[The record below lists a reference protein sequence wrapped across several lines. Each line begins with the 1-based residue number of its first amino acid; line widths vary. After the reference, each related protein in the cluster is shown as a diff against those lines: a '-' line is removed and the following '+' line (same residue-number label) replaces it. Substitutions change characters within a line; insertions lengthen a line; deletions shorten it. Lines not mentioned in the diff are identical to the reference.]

1 MSEVILVVVASG
13 VLVAGYMLM
22 GKLGRFLINSHRQMK
37 KEEEDSALFFSR
49 FLNGREEEK
58 GKAAEKEKE
67 SKEGNRKT
75 EHILVCLSSASSN
88 AKIVR
93 MAAKMAEAFDGSFTA
108 LFVKTPDFSLMSE
121 DSLQRLQANM
131 HLAQNL
137 GAKIEVVYS
146 DDISFQIAEFARLSG
161 VTKIVL
167 GRRAAARTH
176 FFSKPALTEK
186 LILHAPD
193 MDIYIIPDSVSETTI
208 YKEQRTGKGRGVVFS
223 AADIAK
229 SIGILIAASCIG
241 FFFYNLGIKEAN
253 IITIYVLG
261 VLVTALVTQ
270 NRIYS
275 LISSVVSVL
284 VFNYLFT
291 VPRFTLHA
299 YDPGYPLT
307 FGVMFLAAFMT
318 STLVMRLKN
327 HARQSALVAF
337 RTRILFD
344 TNQLLQQAREKDAI
358 ISVTVQQLMKL
369 LKRDIVVY
377 QTEKDSLGEPQ
388 VFLQDEEL
396 TGKAGYLS
404 GEERQ
409 VALWTCKNNKHAGA
423 TTTTFPEARCLYLAI
438 RVNDNV
444 YGVIG
449 IGMEKGLLD
458 AFENSIL
465 LSVLGECALALENE
479 KNTREKEEVAVLAKN
494 EQLRANLLRAISHDL
509 RTPLTTISGN
519 ASNLLS
525 MGTELDED
533 TRKQLYQDIYEDS
546 LWLNNLVENLLS
558 ITRLVEGR
566 LNLNMTEDLIED
578 VITEALRHVSNKKEE
593 HEIIVRD
600 AEEFLLARMDSRLIV
615 QVVIN
620 IVNNAIVYTPKGSRI
635 WISTC
640 KRGEEVVVSI
650 ADDGPGIS
658 DESKPKVFD
667 MFYSGENKIVDSH
680 RNCGIGLALC
690 KSIINAHG
698 GKISV
703 EDREPHGAVFTFTL
717 PAEEVEWNE

>member
-1 MSEVILVVVASG
+1 MAVMIPGL
-13 VLVAGYMLM
+13 LVAGYMLM
-22 GKLGRFLINSHRQMK
+22 RKPKLSLLNNRRRME
-37 KEEEDSALFFSR
+37 KEEAERPELFFSR
-49 FLNGREEEK
+49 FLYDRGEET
-58 GKAAEKEKE
+58 GKSEETE
-67 SKEGNRKT
+67 ETKEGKKT
-75 EHILVCLSSASSN
+75 EHILVCLSAAPSN

-93 MAAKMAEAFDGSFTA
+93 TAAKMAEAFGGNFTA
-108 LFVKTPDFSLMSE
+108 LFVKTPDFSLMPE
-121 DSLQRLQANM
+121 ESLQRLQTNM

-137 GAKIEVVYS
+137 GANIEVVYS

-161 VTKIVL
+161 VTKIVI

-176 FFSKPALTEK
+176 MFSKPALTEK

-193 MDIYIIPDSVSETTI
+193 MDIYIIPDSASETSL
-208 YKEQRTGKGRGVVFS
+208 YKEKRTGKANRMIFS

-229 SIGILIAASCIG
+229 SAGILIAASGIG

-261 VLVTALVTQ
+261 VLVTALVTK

-291 VPRFTLHA
+291 VPRFTFHA

-344 TNQLLQQAREKDAI
+344 TNQLLQQAKEKDAI

-377 QTEKDSLGEPQ
+377 RAEKDSLGEPQ
-388 VFLQDEEL
+388 VFSQEEEL
-396 TGKAGYLS
+396 ADEAGYVS
-404 GEERQ
+404 EEERQ
-409 VALWTCKNNKHAGA
+409 VALWTCKHNKHAGA
-423 TTTTFPEARCLYLAI
+423 TTTTFPKARCLYLAI

-449 IGMEKGLLD
+449 IDMKKGLLD

-525 MGTELDED
+525 MGEELDEE

-566 LNLNMTEDLIED
+566 LNLNITEDLIED
-578 VITEALRHVSNKKEE
+578 VIAEALRHVSNKKEE
-593 HEIIVRD
+593 HEILVRD
-600 AEEFLLARMDSRLIV
+600 SEEFLLARMDSRLIV

-620 IVNNAIVYTPKGSRI
+620 IVNNAIAYTPKGSHI

-650 ADDGPGIS
+650 ADDGQGIS

-667 MFYSGENKIVDSH
+667 MFYSGENKIADSH
-680 RNCGIGLALC
+680 RNCGIGLSLC

-703 EDREPHGAVFTFTL
+703 EDRKPHGAVFTFTL